1 LLYLGW
7 GSSQVLAA
15 FLGDRMRVRD
25 LSLGV
30 VTATVFLAETL
41 MLKGVYVGVVYL
53 SPGYELVEGVG
64 GVRWSS
70 K

>member
-7 GSSQVLAA
+7 GSFQVLAV

-25 LSLGV
+25 LSCGV
-30 VTATVFLAETL
+30 VMATVFLAEKL
-41 MLKGVYVGVVYL
+41 VLKGMYVGVVYL

-64 GVRWSS
+64 GVRRSS